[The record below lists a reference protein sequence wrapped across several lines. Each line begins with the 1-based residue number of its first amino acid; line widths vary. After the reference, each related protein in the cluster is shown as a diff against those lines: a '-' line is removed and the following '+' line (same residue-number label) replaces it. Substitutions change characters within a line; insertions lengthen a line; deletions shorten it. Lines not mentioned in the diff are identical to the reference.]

1 MHEHVLA
8 VAVLEIQIKLVLAEK
23 FEEENSVWTVIS
35 ERWVVI
41 LRKLGRKVLVVHALA
56 QNVDLQASIKK
67 LLNLRKTHEPHVHT
81 TATKKLEQWK
91 QLHSSSSSVSHLP
104 LPPSD
109 CWRSND
115 LQPMQPKT

>member
-67 LLNLRKTHEPHVHT
+67 LLNLRNIHEP
-81 TATKKLEQWK
+81 
-91 QLHSSSSSVSHLP
+91 
-104 LPPSD
+104 
-109 CWRSND
+109 
-115 LQPMQPKT
+115 